1 MLLTKQENQDLAAL
15 DDAWPSLIELA
26 AGKASRP
33 APDPHTCPLWP
44 LYAPVAQGRSGEPFV
59 IGQLGQSLDGRV
71 ATATGK
77 SRYINGP
84 EAIRHLHRLRALVDA
99 VVVGVGTVI
108 ADDPQLSVREVE
120 GPCPARVVIDP
131 NFRMPDC
138 ARMLGDGAA
147 PILAVQ
153 CEDRPRGPGVE
164 PLVVERRGDVIA
176 PGDIVAALH
185 AQGFR
190 RILVEGGA
198 TTVSA
203 FLAAGAL
210 HRLHLS
216 IAPIVIGSGP
226 VGINLPPIDELDGA
240 LRPGAVTHQLG
251 GDVVFDCE
259 FEAVRPAKGLPA
271 P

>member
-1 MLLTKQENQDLAAL
+1 MLLTPRENQTYAAL
-15 DDAWPSLIELA
+15 NSAWPSLVDLA
-26 AGKASRP
+26 AGRVRGA
-33 APDPHTCPLWP
+33 APDPQACPLWR
-44 LYAPVAQGRSGEPFV
+44 LYAPVAEGLAAGPFV

-131 NFRMPDC
+131 NFRLPDC
-138 ARMLGDGAA
+138 ARMLGDGAS
-147 PILAVQ
+147 PIYAVQ
-153 CEDRPRGPGVE
+153 GDERARGPGVE
-164 PLVVERRGDVIA
+164 AIVVERSEEGIA
-176 PGDIVAALH
+176 PGAIIAAL
-185 AQGFR
+185 AARGFR
-190 RILVEGGA
+190 RILIEGGA
-198 TTVSA
+198 KTVSA

-226 VGINLPPIDELDGA
+226 MGVNLPPIDELDAA
-240 LRPGAVTHQLG
+240 LRPATVTHQLG
-251 GDVVFDCE
+251 EDVVFDCV
-259 FEAVRPAKGLPA
+259 FERTPGLDRV
-271 P
+271 

>member
-1 MLLTKQENQDLAAL
+1 MLLRTPENQDPAAAAM
-15 DDAWPSLIELA
+15 DDAWPHLVDMA
-26 AGKASRP
+26 AGRSQA
-33 APDPHTCPLWP
+33 CPPSARECALWS
-44 LYAPVAQGRSGEPFV
+44 LYAPIAEAMDIVV
-59 IGQLGQSLDGRV
+59 GQLGQSLDGRV

-108 ADDPQLSVREVE
+108 ADDPRLSVREVE

-147 PILAVQ
+147 PVYVIQAQ
-153 CEDRPRGPGVE
+153 AR
-164 PLVVERRGDVIA
+164 ERRDGVTPIVIPRKGEAIA
-176 PGDIVAALH
+176 PADIVAALKER
-185 AQGFR
+185 GFR
-190 RILVEGGA
+190 RILIEGGA
-198 TTVSA
+198 ATVSA

-216 IAPIVIGSGP
+216 IAPMVIGSGP
-226 VGINLPPIDELDGA
+226 VGVNLPPIDELEGA
-240 LRPGAVTHQLG
+240 LRPRTMTHHLG
-251 GDVVFDCE
+251 GDVLFDCE
-259 FEAVRPAKGLPA
+259 FATSA
-271 P
+271 